1 MEKFLNLVLSGA
13 VSGALYA
20 LIASGL
26 SLTYATTGIFN
37 LGFGG
42 VAFASAFLYYELHS
56 GLNWPVLP
64 AGVVTLVVVGPLL
77 GWALDRLILGRLGRA
92 TDSAKLMA
100 VVGILI
106 AVPALAKWVVEL
118 LVNDGHFDIPTGDQV
133 YLSPGVGPA

>member
-1 MEKFLNLVLSGA
+1 MDKFLNLVLSGA
-13 VSGALYA
+13 VSGAIYA

-64 AGVVTLVVVGPLL
+64 AAILTLLVAGPLL
-77 GWALDRLILGRLGRA
+77 GWVLDRLVFGRLGRA
-92 TDSAKLMA
+92 TDSAKLTA
-100 VVGILI
+100 AVGIL
-106 AVPALAKWVVEL
+106 
-118 LVNDGHFDIPTGDQV
+118 
-133 YLSPGVGPA
+133 